1 MTIKT
6 LMIAFLLLIHF
17 TGCMLFKK
25 SSKATLQNRSDSNS
39 QSYLERVS
47 LKTANKETNIY
58 TYWNDS
64 LIFQF
69 QNIRE
74 NVDEAKLSV
83 LSNKENQVTKQEQT
97 IKKAEP
103 PDLWLYGVV
112 AILVAV
118 VLFRL
123 HRYTS

>member
-1 MTIKT
+1 MTTKN
-6 LMIAFLLLIHF
+6 LMIVCLLLFLLN
-17 TGCMLFKK
+17 GCVLFKK
-25 SSKATLQNRSDSNS
+25 SSKASLQNRSDSNN

-64 LIFQF
+64 SIFQF

-74 NVDEAKLSV
+74 NVDEAKLSA

-103 PDLWLYGVV
+103 LDLWMYGVV
-112 AILVAV
+112 AILVTI
-118 VLFRL
+118 VLVKL

>member
-1 MTIKT
+1 MTTKN
-6 LMIAFLLLIHF
+6 LMIVCLLLF
-17 TGCMLFKK
+17 LFNGCMLFKK
-25 SSKATLQNRSDSNS
+25 SSKASLQNRSDSNS

-74 NVDEAKLSV
+74 NVDEAKLSA

-97 IKKAEP
+97 IKKTEP
-103 PDLWLYGVV
+103 PDLWVYGVA

-118 VLFRL
+118 VLVRL
-123 HRYTS
+123 YR